1 MIETKKLIWRLSV
14 VLVAGITVSCAGQDI
29 RYRGAN
35 IEYQRAQDLIN
46 SGKPEEGISQLKR
59 LAEQHPERPEYRAYL
74 RHQLD
79 NETSRILRDADSK
92 RQQRQWSDAEVLY
105 RQVLERDGQNQRA
118 QEGLQQLGVAYRH
131 EKMLEQA
138 QGMLMAKDL
147 DGAQNL
153 VRNVLAE
160 DNANSTG
167 RAMYEEIERIRID
180 KATAA
185 PQIRSA
191 FKKPIT
197 LEFRNTPVKSVFEFI
212 SRASN
217 INFTYDRDLGNDQRT
232 NIFVRNTTI
241 EDAIQMILTT
251 NQLEKKV
258 LNENTILIYPASRS
272 QEYQELFVRTFYL
285 NSLDAKRALNLIKT
299 VLKSKDVY
307 IDEKLNTLVMRDT
320 PEAIK
325 NAEKLIA
332 SQDLLDPEVMLEVEV
347 MEINRRALEAIG
359 IRYPNAVSVGVRGGA
374 ITGASGTAGNPVA
387 GQLSIAELKSFNS
400 ELGVFTITDP
410 VLALNLLNQDTD
422 TNLLANPHI
431 RVKNREKAKIHVGD
445 RIPVLTSIAN
455 ATGFV
460 SQSVSYIEV
469 GLKLDVEPTV
479 MLNDEVSIKVGLEV
493 SNQTDQVRTTSGT
506 LTYTI
511 GTRNANTILR
521 LKNGETQVLAG
532 LFRDDEQR
540 VNTRVPLLGNLPLV
554 GRLFTDKNN
563 DKRKKE
569 IVLLIT
575 PRILSNITPQHAVY
589 TAFPSGF
596 DTVTGAN
603 QAGAVSGRS
612 SRRQAADSLPATPNG
627 NNNAGR
633 ANNPPEGSTLS
644 NPERTD
650 KNLNDP
656 SVMRPLS
663 DVGNAEYGNGM

>member
-1 MIETKKLIWRLSV
+1 LIETNKLVRCLSA
-14 VLVAGITVSCAGQDI
+14 LLIAGFTVSCKGPDI
-29 RYRGAN
+29 RYREAN
-35 IEYQRAQDLIN
+35 IEYQQAQTLIN
-46 SGKPEEGISQLKR
+46 AGKTEAGISKLES
-59 LAEQHPERPEYRAYL
+59 LAERHPERAEYRAYL

-79 NETSRILRDADSK
+79 NQTSRMLRDADIK
-92 RQQRQWSDAEVLY
+92 RQQRQWSDAEILY
-105 RQVLERDGQNQRA
+105 RQVLERDAQNPRA
-118 QEGLQQLGVAYRH
+118 QEGLHQLGIAYRH
-131 EKMLEQA
+131 EKLLSQA
-138 QGMLMAKDL
+138 QELLTSKDL
-147 DGAQNL
+147 DAAQNI

-160 DNANSTG
+160 DNANSAG

-180 KATAA
+180 KAVAT

-197 LEFRNTPVKSVFEFI
+197 LEFRNTPVRSVFEFI

-251 NQLEKKV
+251 NQLDKKV
-258 LNENTILIYPASRS
+258 LNENTILIYPLSRS
-272 QEYQELFVRTFYL
+272 AEYQELFVRTFYL

-359 IRYPNAVSVGVRGGA
+359 IRYPNAVSVGVMGGA
-374 ITGASGTAGNPVA
+374 INGASGTAGNPVS
-387 GQLSIAELKSFNS
+387 GQLSLAELKSFNS

-575 PRILSNITPQHAVY
+575 PRILSNIAPQHAVY
-589 TAFPSGF
+589 TTFPSGF
-596 DTVTGAN
+596 DVANSPQPGAP
-603 QAGAVSGRS
+603 SGRAG
-612 SRRQAADSLPATPNG
+612 RRAATDGMPATPNG
-627 NNNAGR
+627 NQARGGSQAEAAAGGPDR
-633 ANNPPEGSTLS
+633 AD
-644 NPERTD
+644 R
-650 KNLNDP
+650 NLNDP

-663 DVGNAEYGNGM
+663 DIGNPEYGNGM